1 MRNIRRFIVP
11 VLLGIVL
18 CLGLA
23 PSAAFAAEAASTSKS
38 KTATNLDSNYESQV
52 TLSLPSEQENL
63 TSDVVFVVDASSC
76 SSKAGAQ
83 AMDMLSYLA
92 AQVESTDA
100 TVNVGVIVF
109 RGNTTSYNNGTLTKL
124 DKTTAS
130 DLASYCTGIDKHSL
144 DAGSNL
150 DAGLIKA
157 KAMLDG
163 DTTTAAGRKYVVV
176 ISDGI
181 TYTWDN
187 DGEQYGAAFETDG
200 GPQFA
205 SNTAWEEAHGSLGWV
220 PKDSK
225 GNTDWATYLDGSKS
239 RIDAT
244 LTTYATPYD
253 RKNIQ
258 NPIPHEEKIYD
269 TYADS
274 VTVALYKSRAE
285 FQSMVAEGYVCY
297 SVPVS
302 EADTAYQYGVP
313 FMSYLGTLGAGTTT
327 DFKSIQNDIYYLV
340 GAGTTVTDYMGS
352 GTDNMGNAYN
362 FDFVNSASALSL
374 KVGSTTYQAVDLG
387 NGSYAFG
394 EKNDEGVYPYVLTY
408 EPDNANGEAISL
420 AFNVPVTNF
429 DRVELTYS
437 VKLTNPQTTAGTYG
451 TFSAD
456 GSAGA
461 TSLYTNN
468 SAVLAPVDSEGKA
481 GATEEFPKPTVSYT
495 VAEPVTPTEP
505 TQPTTDGGS
514 TNQATT
520 TKAKRSLSGVPAT
533 GDATPYAVF
542 GGIAALGAAAFLV
555 SRKLR
560 RD

>member
-1 MRNIRRFIVP
+1 
-11 VLLGIVL
+11 
-18 CLGLA
+18 
-23 PSAAFAAEAASTSKS
+23 
-38 KTATNLDSNYESQV
+38 
-52 TLSLPSEQENL
+52 
-63 TSDVVFVVDASSC
+63 
-76 SSKAGAQ
+76 
-83 AMDMLSYLA
+83 
-92 AQVESTDA
+92 
-100 TVNVGVIVF
+100 
-109 RGNTTSYNNGTLTKL
+109 
-124 DKTTAS
+124 
-130 DLASYCTGIDKHSL
+130 
-144 DAGSNL
+144 
-150 DAGLIKA
+150 
-157 KAMLDG
+157 MLDG
-163 DTTTAAGRKYVVV
+163 DTTTKASRKYVVV

-187 DGEQYGAAFETDG
+187 DGEQYGAAFMSDG
-200 GPQFA
+200 GARYA
-205 SNTAWEEAHGSLGWV
+205 SNSVWEALHGDLGWV
-220 PKDSK
+220 PTAGWD
-225 GNTDWATYLDGSKS
+225 TYLNDSSS
-239 RIDAT
+239 RVSAT
-244 LTTYATPYD
+244 LGSIYATPYD
-253 RKNIQ
+253 RNNIQ
-258 NPIPHEEKIYD
+258 NPIPSDEND

-285 FQSMVAEGYVCY
+285 FQSMVDEGYVCY
-297 SVPVS
+297 SVPVAS
-302 EADTAYQYGVP
+302 GQYGES
-313 FMSYLGTLGAGTTT
+313 FMGYLGTLGAGTTT
-327 DFKSIQNDIYYLV
+327 DFKSIKNDIYYLV
-340 GAGTTVTDYMGS
+340 GTGTTVTDYMGS
-352 GTDNMGNAYN
+352 GTDNMGNAYD

-437 VKLTNPQTTAGTYG
+437 VKLANPQTSAGTYG

-461 TSLYTNN
+461 SSLYTNN
-468 SAVLAPVDSEGKA
+468 SAVLVPVDSEGNT
-481 GATEEFPKPTVSYT
+481 GAAEEFSKPTVSYT
-495 VAEPVTPTEP
+495 LAQPVTPTEP

-520 TKAKRSLSGVPAT
+520 TVAKRSLSGIPAT